1 MGNIIPT
8 VKYQNFTLMGRG
20 KSLSLNPLDQVDNNN
35 NNNINNI
42 KNGTNESIMPK
53 DVPWCVIGEDS
64 FTAITNMNHSKRQQQ
79 KKTNSK
85 LGCCLYDTNFL
96 IQFAPLHDGLYTTT
110 LLLIRKNLVYNLI
123 CIGRAGLGSLTSNYG
138 TPSKP
143 GVRRPPINLGVFHC
157 DVITT
162 REIIVTNNG
171 TLDIRILNVTACIND
186 VAVQK
191 KKKKNDGSSV
201 DSASSSSLEY
211 NWCLPTNIRDI
222 ETGIDLVENNI
233 VQFGTEYTKYQS
245 PQDASSRDSNNNS
258 NSNKNKNKNK
268 KKK

>member
-1 MGNIIPT
+1 M
-8 VKYQNFTLMGRG
+8 
-20 KSLSLNPLDQVDNNN
+20 
-35 NNNINNI
+35 
-42 KNGTNESIMPK
+42 
-53 DVPWCVIGEDS
+53 
-64 FTAITNMNHSKRQQQ
+64 
-79 KKTNSK
+79 
-85 LGCCLYDTNFL
+85 
-96 IQFAPLHDGLYTTT
+96 
-110 LLLIRKNLVYNLI
+110 YNLI
-123 CIGRAGLGSLTSNYG
+123 CIGRAGLGSITSNYG

-186 VAVQK
+186 VAVQKK

-258 NSNKNKNKNK
+258 NKNKNKNK
-268 KKK
+268 KKNNTKIEHVEIDWEEVDYILSSEQIIKQQESTNKEVQQFQNQRITNQTEDDKEKEEDAADEEEEKEENFPVILRPGQQFPILLKFQTKINDYLLSTNWKEVYKDWQLKVILVQK